1 MSNVSNVHDVK
12 LFKAGDKALSGQRLA
27 KVGYKSTKKAKAK
40 YPNVAVSVPPIELGS
55 ISDEQRVQLNPYLVR
70 ILEDAQDGIIK
81 SLYESKDGTL
91 KTVRDEEISVDACI
105 GFLKAESEGNRL
117 TLELIGQWFD
127 SELSESLMV
136 VLAEKLGFIPSDTQD
151 GADIELTADQTTVV
165 DKHLR
170 VHKELF
176 SSLAGGATILAEKQI
191 KGLKNALQ
199 YADERSLIAGKLMG
213 RLESMERKTSE
224 EFFGI

>member
-27 KVGYKSTKKAKAK
+27 KVGYKSTKKAKAR
-40 YPNVAVSVPPIELGS
+40 YPSVAVSVPPIELDS
-55 ISDEQRVQLNPYLVR
+55 INDEQRSALNPYLVK

-81 SLYESKDGTL
+81 SLYEGKDGTL

-105 GFLKAESEGNRL
+105 GYLKAESEGNRL
-117 TLELIGQWFD
+117 TTELIGQWFD
-127 SELSESLMV
+127 SELSDSLMV
-136 VLAEKLGFIPSDTQD
+136 VLAEKLGFIPSDAQD

-165 DKHLR
+165 DKHLK